1 VRIGYIT
8 QWFPPEPGT
17 VVASAIATGL
27 VNLGH
32 EVDVLTGFPNYP
44 TGRLMP
50 GYPMRPYRRD
60 TGPAEVAVHRA
71 PLYPSHST
79 SALARAANYLSFAAG
94 AALVGRSARLRPDAW
109 LVYSSPA
116 TTVIPAVR
124 VMRRHRAPI
133 FLVIMDLWP
142 DSVTGSGFVGGR
154 AGTAVERGLTSFCDW
169 SYRAAA
175 GIGITSPGMRDLL
188 VERGVPD
195 EKIFDTPNWV
205 DDDYLSPDAVVSA
218 EERHRLGLPP
228 GRLFMYAGN
237 LGELQG
243 LDPLVRAFAK
253 RPEAQLVLVGDGV
266 ARERLVSIARDTG
279 APNIH
284 FLPQVPVNEV
294 GPLIAASDIQLVSL
308 QNTPLLRVTTPSK
321 LQTTLAAARPALVHA
336 AGDAARIVTEAGA
349 GWAADP
355 GDEEELLRAIDQGLS
370 ASSEELATLG
380 RNSRATYLRHYSGVV
395 GPKRLAD
402 AMAVSMAAAR
412 RGVTVDSIDPS

>member
-1 VRIGYIT
+1 MRIGYVT

-50 GYPMRPYRRD
+50 GYPLRPYRRD
-60 TGPAEVAVHRA
+60 TGPGGVAVHRA

-79 SALARAANYLSFAAG
+79 SAVGRAANYLSFAAG
-94 AALVGRSARLRPDAW
+94 AALVGRSARVRPDAW

-116 TTVIPAVR
+116 TTLIPAIR
-124 VMRRHRAPI
+124 LMRRHRAPI
-133 FLVIMDLWP
+133 FMVIMDLWP

-154 AGTAVERGLTSFCDW
+154 AGASVERGLTSFCDW

-175 GIGITSPGMRDLL
+175 GIGVTSPGMRNLL

-205 DDDYLSPDAVVSA
+205 DDDYLSPDAVVSP
-218 EERHRLGLPP
+218 EERCRLGLPA

-266 ARERLVSIARDTG
+266 ARERLVSIAQDIG
-279 APNIH
+279 APNIR
-284 FLPQVPVNEV
+284 FLPQVPVDEV
-294 GPLIAASDIQLVSL
+294 GRLIAASDVQLVSL
-308 QNTPLLRVTTPSK
+308 QNTPLLQVTTPSK

-349 GWAADP
+349 GWAAAP
-355 GDEEELLRAIDQGLS
+355 GDEEGLLRAIDLAVA
-370 ASSEELATLG
+370 ASHEELTTLG
-380 RNSRATYLRHYSGVV
+380 RNSRATYLKHYSAVV
-395 GPKRLAD
+395 GPRRLAG
-402 AMAVSMAAAR
+402 AMTVSMAAAHR
-412 RGVTVDSIDPS
+412 RVTRDRSDPS